1 VLAVVGVQDLLPRR
15 GIAAA
20 CPGALVRPLP
30 RVLAVAAL
38 LQRARGVAWGVAR
51 ERHLPASPPAPPF
64 SLMPRDEVDHM
75 SHRYAQRAEQAAPLP
90 KLSNLPSSHDADA
103 TPRCVGRKPACW
115 TSPPS
120 CSPSCSS
127 SSSTPA
133 RPRPPSGLFMSP
145 ASYAY
150 LRTYWAPELQRTSAA
165 GGPLTVATMGGG
177 AESQRAERARAGGCS
192 RPSRQKAQCV
202 RSWLLFLK
210 PGVDKRA
217 RRR

>member
-1 VLAVVGVQDLLPRR
+1 MLAVVGVQDLLPRR

-64 SLMPRDEVDHM
+64 SLMPRDEVNHM

-133 RPRPPSGLFMSP
+133 RPRPPSGLFWGH
-145 ASYAY
+145 ASCAY
-150 LRTYWAPELQRTSAA
+150 LRASRSPLQRTSASC
-165 GGPLTVATMGGG
+165 GPLTTPDSASLHAATSFHLL
-177 AESQRAERARAGGCS
+177 AAVPCS
-192 RPSRQKAQCV
+192 SKFRP
-202 RSWLLFLK
+202 
-210 PGVDKRA
+210 
-217 RRR
+217 